1 MAHYRLTE
9 LDLSNRIELALEM
22 LKPIPERPW
31 GLATELARRYGI
43 SRTLLYELRD
53 QAWRALDEA
62 LSPHS
67 SGPQPQPK
75 ALRIDKAF
83 LERAVTILPMLT
95 GSVRSIQ
102 QGLELLFDVRRS
114 VGYISQTLQKAGE
127 AAAAYNATL
136 SISKRVL
143 AEADEIFQGRHP
155 CLTVVDGRSF
165 LVLNLTPAK
174 ARDGTTW
181 GVTFLELQE
190 RGIQFQ
196 DLACDR
202 ARGIRNGAE
211 EAHLRVPVRP
221 DLFHLLRE
229 AHTLSRRLERRA
241 YQAIETA
248 ERARRAEREAQTPHR
263 RQGRPLKVKVS
274 RAEAEAE
281 EEKSIETYDLW
292 RWLLSEMRQALDPIT
307 PDDNLMAVAEAQATC
322 ETAVELMKA
331 LGRKDVTS
339 FAQKLSNQMSALLAP
354 LTWLERRLAPWRQ
367 ELDADA
373 EMTIVWAWQHQQELE
388 VEIEQ
393 DFPESLQPVVQA
405 IWEGLDLFHRSSSLA
420 EALHSWLRPYLQ
432 IHRGMPQWLLPLL
445 QLFWNH
451 HPFQRGKRAGQSPL
465 ELASMTDVPSLSDV
479 LDRLLEPKLLA
490 QAV

>member
-1 MAHYRLTE
+1 
-9 LDLSNRIELALEM
+9 M
-22 LKPIPERPW
+22 LKPIPHRPW
-31 GLATELARRYGI
+31 GLATELARKYGI

-53 QAWRALDEA
+53 QARRALGEA

-67 SGPQPQPK
+67 PGPQPQPK
-75 ALRIDKAF
+75 TLTIDKAF

-114 VGYISQTLQKAGE
+114 VGYISQTLQKAGGV
-127 AAAAYNATL
+127 ASAYNADL
-136 SISKRVL
+136 SIPKPVL
-143 AEADEIFQGRHP
+143 AEADEIFQGRQP
-155 CLTVVDGRSF
+155 CLTVVDGHSF
-165 LVLNLTPAK
+165 LVLNLTPAE

-196 DLACDR
+196 DLVCDG
-202 ARGIRNGAE
+202 AKGIHNGAE
-211 EAHLRVPVRP
+211 EAQLRVPLRP

-229 AHTLSRRLERRA
+229 AHTLSQRLERRA

-248 ERARRAEREAQTPHR
+248 ERARRAEREAQTPNR
-263 RQGRPLKVKVS
+263 RPGRPLKVKMS

-281 EEKSIETYDLW
+281 EKKSIETYDLW
-292 RWLLSEMRQALDPIT
+292 RWLLSEVRQTLDPIT
-307 PDDNLMAVAEAQATC
+307 PDGNLMAVAKAQATC
-322 ETAVELMKA
+322 ETALELMKT
-331 LGRKDVTS
+331 LDHKDVTS
-339 FAQKLSNQMSALLAP
+339 FAQKLSNQLSDLLSP
-354 LTWLERRLAPWRQ
+354 LAWLEQLLAPWRQ
-367 ELDADA
+367 KLDADM

-388 VEIEQ
+388 VKIEQ
-393 DFPESLQPVVQA
+393 DFPASLQPVVQA
-405 IWEGLDLFHRSSSLA
+405 IWEGLNLFHRSSSLA

-465 ELASMTDVPSLSDV
+465 ELASVTNVPSLSDV